1 MAGGLYGGIKFS
13 SSNSGLSSSEAT
25 ILAPIEAPAAAAVV
39 QPAQVATDVPA
50 PTPNDPTPAKVDDSQ
65 KKSAGWS
72 AALSFAPTRRKAP
85 ATQSRPAY
93 SGFATT
99 TVSTVT
105 PTATI
110 SSSAVIS
117 APPVILQ
124 PPKPDAQQDAGDN
137 SNAGGWKKKIQA
149 PSMVLDED
157 VNGFRAAG
165 GKKKGGAGSR
175 KKGKNA
181 ANAPPAWDPMEPY
194 DPHAPNDYYEYK
206 AYKQK
211 EREDYLAR
219 RQAELRE
226 ESRGR
231 KRSWKDGGDSEESD
245 SASEDSR
252 DYDRWQ
258 NRPRKTGPSA
268 CRNWPTSV
276 SPRHEVAMSALLLGH
291 DRPRGPGP
299 RDPRSGTANLLVLA
313 LRRPLLQRPLHLHP
327 HLLTLYPLSRVAKKL
342 T

>member
-13 SSNSGLSSSEAT
+13 TSAPGLNSSDIPINTPNEP
-25 ILAPIEAPAAAAVV
+25 APPAPNVQPV
-39 QPAQVATDVPA
+39 QPAADVPIQ
-50 PTPNDPTPAKVDDSQ
+50 TPESADTTPAKVDDSQ

-85 ATQSRPAY
+85 AAQSRPTFA
-93 SGFATT
+93 GFTT
-99 TVSTVT
+99 TTIASTASA
-105 PTATI
+105 ATV
-110 SSSAVIS
+110 SSSAVIF
-117 APPVILQ
+117 APPVSLQ
-124 PPKPDAQQDAGDN
+124 PPKPDVKPETSDN
-137 SNAGGWKKKIQA
+137 NNNATGWGKKIKA

-165 GKKKGGAGSR
+165 GKRKGGGSR

-181 ANAPPAWDPMEPY
+181 ANAPPAWDPVEPY
-194 DPHAPNDYYEYK
+194 DPRVPNDYYEYK

-231 KRSWKDGGDSEESD
+231 KRSWKDEGNSEDSD
-245 SASEDSR
+245 DASEDSR

-258 NRPRKTGPSA
+258 NRPRKTG
-268 CRNWPTSV
+268 
-276 SPRHEVAMSALLLGH
+276 
-291 DRPRGPGP
+291 
-299 RDPRSGTANLLVLA
+299 
-313 LRRPLLQRPLHLHP
+313 
-327 HLLTLYPLSRVAKKL
+327 K
-342 T
+342 